1 MKRILFLLLAIPTI
15 MLYSCN
21 EDDKKKDDDS
31 SGATGRLIVNV
42 KVKSQSSGKITPV
55 YKRISS
61 GEYYVMDEVEG
72 TPGNGNIY
80 YLTCKFMLFT
90 ANGCEYDIEN
100 MRTQALGTIMSK
112 GLKDKNGNFHPNLFA
127 NGLNEGM
134 YRFNSLLSPG
144 KYCIVTILEK
154 DNALVGAS
162 NRTTGSAYSATIVE
176 IKENEEVTLE
186 KIFPELSSSTGRYDA
201 WENNAQ

>member
-15 MLYSCN
+15 MLCSCN
-21 EDDKKKDDDS
+21 EDDKKDKSDDS
-31 SGATGRLIVNV
+31 GAKGRLIVNV
-42 KVKSQSSGKITPV
+42 KVKTQSGKITPV

-72 TPGNGNIY
+72 TPGNGGIY
-80 YLTCKFMLFT
+80 YLTCKFMIFT
-90 ANGCEYDIEN
+90 ANGCEYDIDN

-112 GLKDKNGNFHPNLFA
+112 GLRDKSGNFHPNLFA
-127 NGLNEGM
+127 NGVNEGM
-134 YRFNSLLSPG
+134 YRFNSSLSPG
-144 KYCIVTILEK
+144 KYCIIAILEK
-154 DNALVGAS
+154 DNALVGAN

-176 IKENEEVTLE
+176 IKENKEVTLE